1 MRVLILTHGTRG
13 DVQPYVALAL
23 ALHRAGH
30 QPVLAAPV
38 AMASLAEP
46 YGLPFAP
53 LHDGPNTLIDDPEIR
68 EAIETNYRGLRGKRV
83 ALQVMR
89 RSKPLMAR
97 VLDDMAGAAEGGAD
111 LVVHAPGMPGQHF
124 AEWLGV
130 PAVPAALQPVWV
142 PTGAFRNPMLPLPV
156 PRALNRAS
164 YLPIKLMLRSF
175 GGIADKLRAG
185 RLGLPRRRGRHDILR
200 RPDGGP
206 ATVLQAFSAH
216 LLPAGLDY
224 PAWVHTTGFWYLPAA
239 SGWSPPPEL
248 AAFLA
253 GGDPPVYVGFGS
265 MAGTDPARVGRVVA
279 EAVRLAG
286 VRAVLTSGWGGMR
299 TGDLPDT
306 VFSLEQAPHDWLFP
320 RMAAIVHH
328 GGSGTTGAALAAG
341 KPQVVCPFV
350 ADQPFWAARAHA
362 AGVAP
367 EPQPQRRLTAHGL
380 AAAIRRAVTDRT
392 MARAAAETGERIRTE
407 GGVHRAVKLVEE
419 LS

>member
-1 MRVLILTHGTRG
+1 VLILTHGTRG
-13 DVQPYVALAL
+13 DVQPYAALAL
-23 ALHRAGH
+23 ALREAGH
-30 QPVLAAPV
+30 QPVLAAPA

-46 YGLPFAP
+46 YGLTFAP

-68 EAIETNYRGLRGKRV
+68 EAIETNYHGLRGMRV

-89 RSKPLMAR
+89 RTKPLMAR

-216 LLPAGLDY
+216 LLPTGLDY

-286 VRAVLTSGWGGMR
+286 VRAVLASGWGGMR

-306 VFSLEQAPHDWLFP
+306 VFSLDQAPHDWLFP

-367 EPQPQRRLTAHGL
+367 DPQPQRRLTAHGL
-380 AAAIRRAVTDRT
+380 AIAIRRAVTDPA
-392 MARAAAETGERIRTE
+392 MARTAAETGERIRTE
-407 GGVHRAVKLVEE
+407 NGVHRAVEILE
-419 LS
+419 SRI